1 MDLLP
6 NSIEHVLSCY
16 EDLQAGSWTMF
27 ETITFAGDVP
37 FEFIRAL
44 VVSKEVVSAL
54 LDIDNTHFPVRF
66 TYTNGL
72 FGCTMVGLYF
82 TIRHPVG
89 AVRNLRTLE
98 EMLMYISIRRMRDE
112 DTQV

>member
-6 NSIEHVLSCY
+6 NAIENVLSGY
-16 EDLQAGSWTMF
+16 DQLQAGSWTRV
-27 ETITFAGDVP
+27 ETIAFLGDVP

-44 VVSKEVVSAL
+44 LVSNEVKSAL
-54 LDIDNTHFPVRF
+54 FDIDNTHFPVRF